1 MPLLVLRLNNQY
13 PIIRLVRNTTDIP
26 TPSLI
31 LAPIGK
37 TSLFADCMID
47 VVVGTEIEDVC
58 VKSAKL
64 GFVTEASRAA
74 SELYQRTTTPLPITI
89 VAVDATP
96 KMKIFFL
103 ARGKPE

>member
-1 MPLLVLRLNNQY
+1 M
-13 PIIRLVRNTTDIP
+13 RNTADIP
-26 TPSLI
+26 TPSPI

-37 TSLFADCMID
+37 ASLFDNCMID
-47 VVVGTEIEDVC
+47 VVVGIEKEDVC
-58 VKSAKL
+58 VESAKL

-74 SELYQRTTTPLPITI
+74 SELCQRTTTPLPITI